1 MHFNFKKFEDKY
13 LIINDVGDYDFL
25 EKKDFQL
32 LLDKNLDKESL
43 LNKFYFYEYKDLEP
57 IIKKYRK
64 SK

>member
-1 MHFNFKKFEDKY
+1 MHFNFKRFEDNY

-25 EKKDFQL
+25 KDKDFDL
-32 LLDKNLDKESL
+32 LMKKRLDKPSL

-57 IIKKYRK
+57 IIRKYRK